1 MTFPTAWK
9 GYDQAKVR
17 AFLLEASESFDGV
30 ARENER
36 LRQEIARLD
45 GMIRQYRELEA
56 TLNNTLI
63 QAQKVSDDMR
73 NHSQL
78 EADRHRPRS
87 QGTRRAADRGRAE
100 PARRR
105 ATRDRRPENEA
116 PRGRGG
122 HRVDHRRAAQHT
134 RVRARAAARP
144 QGGAAPAPHAGRQ
157 LDCAVR
163 TQRGPHDSVWR
174 TSLTPVRDPVPGGRR
189 RCRLPAEVFSA

>member
-1 MTFPTAWK
+1 MFNHDSSETASQPPTSERSISPLDLRQTTFPTAWK
-9 GYDQAKVR
+9 GYDQARVR

-78 EADRHRPRS
+78 EADRIVRE
-87 QGTRRAADRGRAE
+87 ARGRAE
-100 PARRR
+100 LLMA
-105 ATRDRRPENEA
+105 
-116 PRGRGG
+116 
-122 HRVDHRRAAQHT
+122 AAQNRLDDVQREIDGLKMKRREVEVGIESIIGALNHT
-134 RVRARAAARP
+134 LEFVREQPRDARLVPHQPRMQAA
-144 QGGAAPAPHAGRQ
+144 
-157 LDCAVR
+157 
-163 TQRGPHDSVWR
+163 S
-174 TSLTPVRDPVPGGRR
+174 
-189 RCRLPAEVFSA
+189 